1 MSFYSL
7 IRDKTMV
14 DNLSQNNGDKSTS
27 RFTSSSWLKSML
39 IIASVSALITGFV
52 LGLQVFEALAE
63 FKRLGIFIIIGSVIG
78 AVLLL
83 AIVKII
89 NDLAYIKNK
98 LSEKSK

>member
-1 MSFYSL
+1 
-7 IRDKTMV
+7 MV
-14 DNLSQNNGDKSTS
+14 ENSGQNNTNKSGS
-27 RFTSSSWLKSML
+27 GFTSSGWLKYLL
-39 IIASVSALITGFV
+39 IFVSASALIAGFI

-98 LSEKSK
+98 LADKGE

>member
-1 MSFYSL
+1 
-7 IRDKTMV
+7 MV
-14 DNLSQNNGDKSTS
+14 ENSKQNNIDKSTKK
-27 RFTSSSWLKSML
+27 FTSSGWLKYLL
-39 IIASVSALITGFV
+39 IILSVSALIAGFV

-98 LSEKSK
+98 LEDKG

>member
-1 MSFYSL
+1 MAEN
-7 IRDKTMV
+7 TG
-14 DNLSQNNGDKSTS
+14 QNNIDKSTS
-27 RFTSSSWLKSML
+27 RFTSSGWLKSLL
-39 IIASVSALITGFV
+39 IILSVLALIAGFV

-83 AIVKII
+83 AIVKIL

-98 LSEKSK
+98 LAGKGD

>member
-1 MSFYSL
+1 
-7 IRDKTMV
+7 MV

>member
-1 MSFYSL
+1 
-7 IRDKTMV
+7 MV
-14 DNLSQNNGDKSTS
+14 DNLGQNNKDKSTS

-89 NDLAYIKNK
+89 NDLAYIKSK
-98 LSEKSK
+98 LSEKSE

>member
-1 MSFYSL
+1 MDENSKQSS
-7 IRDKTMV
+7 V
-14 DNLSQNNGDKSTS
+14 NKSIT
-27 RFTSSSWLKSML
+27 RFTSPGWLKYLL
-39 IIASVSALITGFV
+39 IILSVSALIAGFV

-83 AIVKII
+83 AIVKIL

-98 LSEKSK
+98 LADTNE

>member
-1 MSFYSL
+1 MDENS
-7 IRDKTMV
+7 K
-14 DNLSQNNGDKSTS
+14 QNNIDKAT
-27 RFTSSSWLKSML
+27 RKFTSPVWLKSLL
-39 IIASVSALITGFV
+39 IILSISALIAGFI

-83 AIVKII
+83 AIVKIL

-98 LSEKSK
+98 LADKDE

>member
-1 MSFYSL
+1 
-7 IRDKTMV
+7 MV
-14 DNLSQNNGDKSTS
+14 DNLGQKNRDNSTS
-27 RFTSSSWLKSML
+27 RFTSSSWLKSLL
-39 IIASVSALITGFV
+39 IFVSISALIAGFV

-98 LSEKSK
+98 LSEKS

>member
-1 MSFYSL
+1 M
-7 IRDKTMV
+7 RGKTM
-14 DNLSQNNGDKSTS
+14 DENSKQSSLNKLIT
-27 RFTSSSWLKSML
+27 RFTSPVWLKSLL
-39 IIASVSALITGFV
+39 IILSIFALIAGFI

-83 AIVKII
+83 AIVKIL

-98 LSEKSK
+98 LAGKSE

>member
-14 DNLSQNNGDKSTS
+14 DNLGQNNGDKSTS
-27 RFTSSSWLKSML
+27 RFTSSSWLKSLL

-89 NDLAYIKNK
+89 NDLAYIKSK
-98 LSEKSK
+98 LSEKSE

>member
-1 MSFYSL
+1 
-7 IRDKTMV
+7 
-14 DNLSQNNGDKSTS
+14 
-27 RFTSSSWLKSML
+27 
-39 IIASVSALITGFV
+39 

-98 LSEKSK
+98 LADKSE